1 MVSVWSKNQHLIGI
15 DTTGDSLA
23 VHFPH
28 KMPGGVHLVV
38 KESNEE
44 LGKNSRFRM
53 GTGLD

>member
-1 MVSVWSKNQHLIGI
+1 MVSAWSKNQLLTGI
-15 DTTGDSLA
+15 DTTGDSQA
-23 VHFPH
+23 VQFPH
-28 KMPGGVHLVV
+28 EMPGGVHLVV